1 MVMLRLSESAPRSIL
16 KCTLNRD
23 EVLFSMGSPV
33 ERVYQVIRGSV
44 RIVAYPHD
52 GKPLVLFRAIPGD
65 VFSEDHL
72 LDDHYRYSAIAMEET
87 VIASICRDEL
97 IRELENDPERFQQYF
112 ACVCRRFHQLR
123 SNFERIAIPEAKGR
137 VLNLLRS
144 LATSDD
150 RWRPIALRGTIKSYA
165 DDLNLTH
172 EAIYRALRKLEAEGT
187 ISRLTDGS
195 IRVNNQT

>member
-87 VIASICRDEL
+87 VIASICRDAL
-97 IRELENDPERFQQYF
+97 IRELENDPQRFQQYF
-112 ACVCRRFHQLR
+112 SCLCRRFHQLR
-123 SNFERIAIPEAKGR
+123 SNFERIAIPEAKRR